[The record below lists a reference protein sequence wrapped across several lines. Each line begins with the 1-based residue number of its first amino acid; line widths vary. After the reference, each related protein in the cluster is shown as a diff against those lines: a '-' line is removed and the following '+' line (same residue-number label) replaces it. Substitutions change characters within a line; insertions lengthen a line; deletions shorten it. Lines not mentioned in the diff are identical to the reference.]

1 MYSPR
6 FMLLNLP
13 MKATDRRFAEN
24 AEGRQSLLHHYSPP
38 PSWGLHV
45 GLRLRAHGTC
55 RISTVHSLLCNIIQ
69 LKVTVIMQLS
79 HVTNH

>member
-24 AEGRQSLLHHYSPP
+24 AEGQSLLHHYSPP

-45 GLRLRAHGTC
+45 GLRLRAQVPAESQQY
-55 RISTVHSLLCNIIQ
+55 ILYS
-69 LKVTVIMQLS
+69 VTLYSWKLQ
-79 HVTNH
+79 